1 MKIKQLP
8 TLFLLIFFLQ
18 TYAQTVNGN
27 RKELKTNRIEKA
39 PSIDGELDDE
49 AWKSA
54 EIADDFYVLRPD
66 NGKKA
71 PKTHK
76 TKVRVV
82 YDNQAIYISAE
93 MTAPKPSKIPREF
106 TYRDNF
112 GQADF
117 FLVTINPND
126 DGQNPFE
133 FVVMSSGSQ
142 AEARVS
148 SGNEDFS
155 WNAVWDSDVKIT
167 DKGWNVE
174 MKIPYRALRFANSP
188 IQEWGF
194 NFHRN
199 VLNNN
204 AQYTWNF
211 IDNTQGIW
219 TQYDGLITG
228 LKDIEPPTRLIFYPY
243 TSGLVDSF
251 DGEVESTYSVG
262 MDIKYGITDN
272 ITLDATLIPDF
283 GQVGFDNVELNLG
296 PFEQVFSEQRQFF
309 IEGTELFNKGRL
321 FFSRRIG
328 GRPIEAGKV
337 KDELDKLNENEDN
350 NEKIIDNPSSVKML
364 NAVKISGR
372 TKKGLGI
379 GFFNAITEK
388 TEATI
393 LDTITGISRKRTT
406 ESFAN
411 YNVLVLDQNF
421 NKNSSVTLI
430 NTNVTRDGAFRD
442 GNVTGLLY
450 HVRTKDSRFFIDG
463 SIKMS
468 NIKEQYTK
476 NLDSYTISYDSIT
489 AGYSF
494 DTSIAKAAGNW
505 QYELGYQFDD
515 EKYDINDMGVLFRN
529 NRQRI
534 YGNISYRILQPKGR
548 YNNWN
553 INTWFNLNYLKKP
566 GSYTGNQIG
575 IGTSFNTRE
584 RFSFGGN
591 INGNISDQF
600 DYFEPRS
607 NNRFFTRPSRVNING
622 WLSSDY
628 RKRFAYDASFGF
640 FKSPSYLNH
649 SRAGFGLSLSPRYRF
664 SNQFSMVYSFN
675 YNKNYNDQGWVDEV
689 GDDIIFGQRDR
700 KTFENNISARYNF
713 TVNSSLS
720 LNFRHI
726 WTDVRY
732 ESLFYTL
739 GTDGFFIPNPSYTEN
754 QDVNFNSWN
763 LDLNYIWQFTPG
775 SQLIAFYRNS
785 IFNRDENT
793 GQSFGDNL
801 RDLFRQPNQNVF
813 SLRLVLFLDYNNA
826 KNIF

>member
-1 MKIKQLP
+1 MKKL
-8 TLFLLIFFLQ
+8 LFVGLALLFSLGLS
-18 TYAQTVNGN
+18 AQMPNDN
-27 RKELKTNRIEKA
+27 RKIIKTTRIEKA
-39 PSIDGELDDE
+39 PQIDGVIDDE
-49 AWKSA
+49 AWKNVQ
-54 EIADDFYVLRPD
+54 IASDFFVLRPD
-66 NGKKA
+66 NGNKA
-71 PKTHK
+71 PDSHQ
-76 TKVRVV
+76 TKVRIV
-82 YDNQAIYISAE
+82 YDDQAIYISAE
-93 MTAPKPSKIPREF
+93 MTAPDPQKIPREF

-133 FVVMSSGSQ
+133 FIVMSSGSQ
-142 AEARVS
+142 AEARVTA
-148 SGNEDFS
+148 GDEDFS
-155 WNAVWDSDVKIT
+155 WNAVLESDVEIT

-174 MKIPYRALRFANSP
+174 MKIPYRALRFANRP

-219 TQYDGLITG
+219 TQYDGLVTG

-243 TSGLVDSF
+243 TSGLIDSYN
-251 DGEVESTYSVG
+251 GEVESVYNVG

-272 ITLDATLIPDF
+272 MTLDATLIPDF

-309 IEGTELFNKGRL
+309 IEGTELFNKGGL

-328 GRPIEAGKV
+328 DRPTALGSV
-337 KDELDKLNENEDN
+337 QDQLRPNERIAE
-350 NEKIIDNPSSVKML
+350 NPSTVKML
-364 NAVKISGR
+364 NAIKISGR
-372 TKKGLGI
+372 TKKGLGV

-388 TEATI
+388 TEATVI
-393 LDTITGISRKRTT
+393 DTLTQT
-406 ESFAN
+406 ERSIVTEPFAN
-411 YNVLVLDQNF
+411 YNIMVLDQVF
-421 NKNSSVTLI
+421 NNNSSVTLI
-430 NTNVTRDGAFRD
+430 NTNVTRDGSFRN

-450 HVRTKDSRFFIDG
+450 NVWDKKSKYFIDG
-463 SIKMS
+463 SYRMS
-468 NIKEQYTK
+468 NVVE
-476 NLDSYTISYDSIT
+476 NGEIT
-489 AGYSF
+489 TGHSF
-494 DTSIAKAAGNW
+494 DTSIAKAAGKW
-505 QYELGYQFDD
+505 QYEAGYQFDD
-515 EKYDINDMGVLFRN
+515 KNFDINDMGVIFRN

-534 YGNISYRILQPKGR
+534 YGNLSYRILQPKG
-548 YNNWN
+548 NFNN
-553 INTWFNLNYLKKP
+553 INISTWFNVNYLHSP
-566 GSYTGNQIG
+566 GKYTGNNVG
-575 IGTSFNTRE
+575 ISAWLNTKE
-584 RFSFGGN
+584 RFSFGGR
-591 INGNISDQF
+591 ISGNIGEQF
-600 DYFEPRS
+600 DYFEPRRPIPD
-607 NNRFFTRPSRVNING
+607 NRFFTRPARIGYNAWV
-622 WLSSDY
+622 SSDY
-628 RKRFAYDASFGF
+628 RKKFAYDVRLNKNSF
-640 FKSPSYLNH
+640 LNNPRDQY
-649 SRAGFGLSLSPRYRF
+649 SINVSPRYRF

-689 GDDIIFGQRDR
+689 NNDIIFGQRDR
-700 KTFENNISARYNF
+700 KSFENNISARYNF

-720 LNFRHI
+720 LNFRHL

-739 GTDGFFIPNPSYTEN
+739 GQDGFFIPNPGYGVN
-754 QDVNFNSWN
+754 QDINFNSWN

-785 IFNRDENT
+785 IFSRNDQT

-801 RDLFRQPNQNVF
+801 TNLFRQPNQNIF
-813 SLRLVLFLDYNNA
+813 SVRLVFFIDYNNA